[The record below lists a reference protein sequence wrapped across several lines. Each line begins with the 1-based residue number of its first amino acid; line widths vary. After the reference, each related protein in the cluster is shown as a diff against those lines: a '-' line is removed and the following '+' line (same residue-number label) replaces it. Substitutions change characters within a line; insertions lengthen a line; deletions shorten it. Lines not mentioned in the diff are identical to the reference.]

1 MNKKNV
7 GILIFDDVEVLDFSG
22 PFEVF
27 SRTSIKKGTQSRLDE
42 KFSPFNTFTF
52 SIDGKVITA
61 TGGMKV
67 IPSYSVFNM
76 PRIDIIIIP
85 GGLGTRKLL
94 NNEETIL
101 WIKDLPNKA
110 AMIASV
116 CTGSLLLAKA
126 GLLRNKQATTHWGAI
141 ELLQS
146 IDKSINIMKKN
157 RIVEDTIITS
167 AGVSSGIDMAF
178 YIVSKFYGERV
189 AQNTAKYIEFNRSQN
204 IISEIK

>member
-126 GLLRNKQATTHWGAI
+126 GLLRNKQATTHWSAI

>member
-7 GILIFDDVEVLDFSG
+7 GILIFNDVELLDFSG

-27 SRTSIKKGTQSRLDE
+27 SRTRTKKGTESRLDE
-42 KFSPFNTFTF
+42 KSSPFNTFTF
-52 SIDGKVITA
+52 SIDGKTITV

-67 IPSYSVFNM
+67 IPNYSFFNL
-76 PRIDIIIIP
+76 PSLDIIIIP

-94 NNEETIL
+94 NNEEIIL
-101 WIKDLPNKA
+101 WIKDLPNKVS
-110 AMIASV
+110 MIASV

-126 GLLRNKQATTHWGAI
+126 GLLKNKQATTHWGAV
-141 ELLQS
+141 ELLHS
-146 IDKSINIMKKN
+146 IDKSIHIMKKN

-178 YIVSKFYGERV
+178 YIVSKLHGEKV
-189 AQNTAKYIEFNRSQN
+189 AEDTAKYIEFNRSKN
-204 IISEIK
+204 IIS